1 MKTIFLIWVVSWLLI
16 SCSSTNKMARES
28 LHHPLV
34 GQNESTIYS
43 RLGPPTK
50 TLTSSDGG
58 KVLIYEHNSKGM
70 FLTPN
75 KSKITCS
82 AQTDM
87 ACYREGLTFHSVANT
102 VTNKPEIP
110 ST

>member
-1 MKTIFLIWVVSWLLI
+1 MG
-16 SCSSTNKMARES
+16 RE
-28 LHHPLV
+28 LFHHAIT
-34 GQNESTIYS
+34 GQNERTIYP
-43 RLGPPTK
+43 RVGAPTK
-50 TLTSSDGG
+50 TLGDPCGG
-58 KVLIYEHNSKGM
+58 KVLIYEHYSKGM